1 MIPRNITHNFL
12 VGNYGGSNGAIDKC
26 VIATRDS
33 GAPLRPFTCD
43 AIVRPLVP
51 PPHPLHSPPPC
62 YPCCAPMTCHAPSDD
77 GSELY
82 NKYVLVGDPHDII
95 PLPT

>member
-43 AIVRPLVP
+43 ASDLLCRHLTHCTRRRLATLV
-51 PPHPLHSPPPC
+51 
-62 YPCCAPMTCHAPSDD
+62 ARQ
-77 GSELY
+77 
-82 NKYVLVGDPHDII
+82 
-95 PLPT
+95 